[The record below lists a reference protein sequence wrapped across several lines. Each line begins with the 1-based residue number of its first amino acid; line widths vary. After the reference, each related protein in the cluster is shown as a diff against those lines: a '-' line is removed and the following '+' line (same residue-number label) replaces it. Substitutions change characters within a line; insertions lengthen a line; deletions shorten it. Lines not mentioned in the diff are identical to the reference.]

1 MSINLEQF
9 SALQRQSWDVSN
21 KETQAVFVNQN
32 LQGVAMQ
39 ISQKYKEVLDM
50 VMDTIPPSG
59 QKNAV
64 LEAIKFAKNETIT
77 EWFKIPKPPKQAE

>member
-1 MSINLEQF
+1 MSIDLEQF
-9 SALQRQSWDVSN
+9 DALQRQSWDAGN
-21 KETQAVFVNQN
+21 KVTQAVFVNQN
-32 LQGVAMQ
+32 LKDVPMQ

-50 VMDTIPPSG
+50 VMDTIPPSA

-77 EWFKIPKPPKQAE
+77 EWFKIPKPPKEAK